1 LQLRVIT
8 IDPWFFY
15 LIEQPLEGRMNK
27 EIAEYLLDTH
37 EAILYQDLNSRREDL
52 DSSFLFI
59 ELRERVRINPSQMEV
74 YRRIVLDALDDTDL
88 YWWPPKTPAPGAG
101 GQRDQLGS

>member
-1 LQLRVIT
+1 
-8 IDPWFFY
+8 
-15 LIEQPLEGRMNK
+15 
-27 EIAEYLLDTH
+27 
-37 EAILYQDLNSRREDL
+37 
-52 DSSFLFI
+52 
-59 ELRERVRINPSQMEV
+59 MEV